1 MTLSRLLYFSRAQID
16 MSDMLAVGEVVRQA
30 ARNNARRS
38 ITGVL
43 ATSDDAF
50 IQLLEGPRAALSN
63 LLGQL
68 YGDTRH
74 GGIRIVD
81 FQMIERRVTGAWS
94 MAAPTL
100 ESRFAYEPLSYER
113 LRRID
118 SRDLLQRMSRY
129 EANPRLCIES
139 QLGREDSSVLL

>member
-1 MTLSRLLYFSRAQID
+1 MPLSRLLYFSRAQID
-16 MSDMLAVGEVVRQA
+16 MSDMPAVGEVVRQA
-30 ARNNARRS
+30 ARNNAAHS

-50 IQLLEGPRAALSN
+50 IQLLEGPRAALSD
-63 LLGQL
+63 LLGRL
-68 YGDTRH
+68 YSDPRH

-81 FQMIERRVTGAWS
+81 FQMIDRRVTGAWS

-100 ESRFAYEPLSYER
+100 ESRFAYESLSYDR
-113 LRRID
+113 LRKI
-118 SRDLLQRMSRY
+118 SSNDLLRRMSRY

-139 QLGREDSSVLL
+139 QLNREDSSILI